1 MNVLR
6 PYNQGSLATQIERK
20 PIPKRKVPQKKR
32 VTVRYGI
39 SAGEKMLYFFVV
51 IALVVVATFIIAR
64 YAKIS
69 DYNYQILETKQ
80 EVKQISEQNGELHAK
95 IDELSK
101 PERIRSIAEQM
112 GLTKLDGTVR
122 VFKGGTA
129 SN

>member
-1 MNVLR
+1 
-6 PYNQGSLATQIERK
+6 
-20 PIPKRKVPQKKR
+20 
-32 VTVRYGI
+32 
-39 SAGEKMLYFFVV
+39 MLYFFVV

-64 YAKIS
+64 YAQIS

-80 EVKQISEQNGELHAK
+80 EVKQITEQNGELHAK

-112 GLTKLDGTVR
+112 GLTRLDDTVR

>member
-1 MNVLR
+1 MNVLG
-6 PYNQGSLATQIERK
+6 PYNQGNLATQIERK
-20 PIPKRKVPQKKR
+20 TVPKRKVPQKKR

-64 YAKIS
+64 YAQIS

-80 EVKQISEQNGELHAK
+80 EVKQITEQNGELHAK

-112 GLTKLDGTVR
+112 GLTRLDDTVR

>member
-6 PYNQGSLATQIERK
+6 PYNQGNLATSIERK
-20 PIPKRKVPQKKR
+20 VRPKQRIPQKKR

-39 SAGEKMLYFFVV
+39 SAGEKMLYFFTV
-51 IALVVVATFIIAR
+51 IALVIVSTFIIAR

-69 DYNYQILETKQ
+69 DFNYQILETKQ
-80 EVKQISEQNGELHAK
+80 EMKTVSEQNGELHAK

-112 GLTKLDGTVR
+112 GLTRLEDTVR

-129 SN
+129 SK

>member
-1 MNVLR
+1 MR
-6 PYNQGSLATQIERK
+6 PYNQGNLATRIEQK
-20 PIPKRKVPQKKR
+20 PKPKQRTIQKKR
-32 VTVRYGI
+32 VTIRPGI
-39 SAGEKMLYFFVV
+39 SSGEKLLYFFVV
-51 IALVVVATFIIAR
+51 IALVIVSTFLIAR

-69 DYNYQILETKQ
+69 HYNYQILETKQ
-80 EVKQISEQNGELHAK
+80 EVKKVTEQNGELHAK

-112 GLTKLDGTVR
+112 GLTKLDDTVR

>member
-1 MNVLR
+1 LR
-6 PYNQGSLATQIERK
+6 PYNQGNLAKQIERK
-20 PIPKRKVPQKKR
+20 PKQRTVQKKR
-32 VTVRYGI
+32 VTVRPGGI
-39 SAGEKMLYFFVV
+39 SAGEKLLYFFIV
-51 IALVVVATFIIAR
+51 IALVTVSTFIIAR

-80 EVKQISEQNGELHAK
+80 EVKKVSEQNGELHAK

-112 GLTKLDGTVR
+112 GLTKLDDTVR